1 MNLSVNGRFGRSTWT
16 CIAVLLAALP
26 MIAAP
31 SLALAQGGGAGNGGF
46 GGVGFV
52 NGAVGGVSIDAN
64 GVLADPTLD
73 EVGELRKL
81 RSAAIADMPAE
92 LNDPSPLRKISLRR
106 LEAAIQS
113 HLEAKTPIPNEMR
126 VLAGLQRVQYVFV
139 YPELNDIVLAG
150 PADGW
155 IADARGD
162 LVGRNE
168 SGAVLHCDDLLV
180 ALRSAEGAART
191 GISCSIDPTNEGV
204 QRFRKVISRTREI
217 GPNPQRT
224 IAQLADAMG
233 PQTVRVTGVPATSHF
248 ARVLVAADYRMKRL
262 AMNLDRS
269 PVKGLPSFMEL
280 AKAGRGPT
288 NMMPRWW
295 LTPEYEPL
303 VKDKEGL
310 AWELPEPAVVTMTED
325 DFVAADGSR
334 RQSGT
339 ANATSRRWA
348 VKMTERYGDL
358 AEALPIFSQ
367 LRNCMDLSVVAAL
380 LVKEDLPRKAGFSMP
395 LLMNEAQLPAHQ
407 FFAPKQI
414 DAKASFLKKGRN
426 WLISVSGGVQ
436 INPWQIASNA
446 TVDDKVAVTRS
457 EAAYDS
463 DDRWWWD

>member
-1 MNLSVNGRFGRSTWT
+1 MNLSVQSRYGRSTWT
-16 CIAVLLAALP
+16 CLVMLLAALP
-26 MIAAP
+26 MTAAP
-31 SLALAQGGGAGNGGF
+31 SAAFSQGGGAGGGNGGF
-46 GGVGFV
+46 GFV

-81 RSAAIADMPAE
+81 RSAAIGEIPAD
-92 LNDPSPLRKISLRR
+92 LNAPSPLRKISLRR
-106 LEAAIQS
+106 LEAAIRS

-139 YPELNDIVLAG
+139 YPEINDIVLAG

-162 LVGRNE
+162 LVGRNA

-180 ALRSAEGAART
+180 ALRSADGSART

-204 QRFRKVISRTREI
+204 QRFREVISRTREI
-217 GPNPQRT
+217 GPNPERT

-233 PQTVRVTGVPATSHF
+233 PQSVRVTGVPATSHF

-262 AMNLDRS
+262 AMNLDQS
-269 PVKGLPSFMEL
+269 PVKGLPSFMEM

-295 LTPEYEPL
+295 LTPEYQPL

-310 AWELPEPAVVTMTED
+310 AWELPEPAVITMTED

-339 ANATSRRWA
+339 ANLTSRKWA
-348 VKMTERYGDL
+348 EKMTERYGDL

-367 LRNCMDLSVVAAL
+367 LRNCMDLSVVGAL
-380 LVKEDLPRKAGFSMP
+380 MVKEDLPGKAGFSMP
-395 LLMNEAQLPAHQ
+395 LLMNDAQLPAHQ
-407 FFAPKQI
+407 FHAPKQI
-414 DAKASFLKKGRN
+414 DAQASFLKRGRN

-436 INPWQIASNA
+436 INPWQIAANV
-446 TVDDKVAVTRS
+446 TVDDEIAATHR
-457 EAAYDS
+457 EAAYAA